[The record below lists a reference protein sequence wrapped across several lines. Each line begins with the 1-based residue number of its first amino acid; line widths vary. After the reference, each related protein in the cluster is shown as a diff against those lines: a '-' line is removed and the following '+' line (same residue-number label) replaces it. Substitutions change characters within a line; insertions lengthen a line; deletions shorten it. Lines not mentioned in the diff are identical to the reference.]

1 MISALRVVESLDNHY
16 GGEIE
21 RPFSI
26 NPKWYDKHEEE
37 AEVNTM
43 HNGMSAIDE
52 KRKPSHVPLDFPD
65 TLSLFEINLC
75 NREMPLLAHRMKPL
89 SDAFELIVYVDCH

>member
-1 MISALRVVESLDNHY
+1 MRE
-16 GGEIE
+16 E

-26 NPKWYDKHEEE
+26 NPKWYDKHEEL

-43 HNGMSAIDE
+43 HNGMSARDE